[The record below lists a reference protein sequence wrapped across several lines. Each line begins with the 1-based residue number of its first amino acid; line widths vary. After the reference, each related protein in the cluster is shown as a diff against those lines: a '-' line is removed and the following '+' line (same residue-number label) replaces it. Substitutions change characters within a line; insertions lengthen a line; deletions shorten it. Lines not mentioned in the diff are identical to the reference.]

1 MHLDTHVV
9 VWLHEDRRDRIPE
22 AVRRRLNTAPLM
34 VSPMVELE
42 LAYLFDVG
50 KISVPASVII
60 DDLRPTVGLA
70 VSTTPFES
78 VIRQAVRLTWT
89 RDPFD
94 RLIAAQA
101 IAEGE
106 SLLTAN
112 RRILANLQHAVWDK
126 TEPSPA

>member
-9 VWLHEDRRDRIPE
+9 VWLHEDRRDRIP
-22 AVRRRLNTAPLM
+22 ATALRRLNTEPLAL
-34 VSPMVELE
+34 SPMVELE
-42 LAYLFDVG
+42 LAYLFEVG
-50 KISVPASVII
+50 KISVPPSVLI
-60 DDLRPTVGLA
+60 DDLRPTLGLEI
-70 VSTTPFES
+70 STAPFLA

-94 RLIAAQA
+94 RIIAAQA

-106 SLLTAN
+106 SLLTAD

-126 TEPSPA
+126 A